1 MPWLAMREKSMRN
14 VDILIDETCVGEGSE
29 GRIGLFDMGGRQ
41 KRRKEV
47 VFPVVDFEEEG
58 MKKWSSTNHWVQAL
72 VESVSQRF
80 GPTTLPHPGYHNP
93 RLNILIP
100 DPLHR
105 PPRPL
110 LSWSRDCMRNDA
122 VVVSADQPTSE
133 VAGRVVEGRAGR
145 NTGRGKG
152 KLGWVWRA

>member
-1 MPWLAMREKSMRN
+1 MRN

-80 GPTTLPHPGYHNP
+80 GP
-93 RLNILIP
+93 
-100 DPLHR
+100 
-105 PPRPL
+105 
-110 LSWSRDCMRNDA
+110 
-122 VVVSADQPTSE
+122 SE
-133 VAGRVVEGRAGR
+133 GLQRIWQRA
-145 NTGRGKG
+145 
-152 KLGWVWRA
+152 